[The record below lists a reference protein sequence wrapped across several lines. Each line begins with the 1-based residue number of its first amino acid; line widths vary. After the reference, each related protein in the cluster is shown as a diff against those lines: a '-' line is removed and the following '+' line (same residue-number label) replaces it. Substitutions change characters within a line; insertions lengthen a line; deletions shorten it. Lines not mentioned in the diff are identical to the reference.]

1 MRTLTLI
8 VFAAACRTLPAD
20 PPAQPAPKPVA
31 VAPEPEPQLDPTQV
45 ARGAYVAALA
55 GCKACHSPMK
65 NGASDGTKPYAGG
78 LEVKMPNGSVWRAP
92 NITPDRASGIGRWSD
107 TELVTAMRRGI
118 AKDGTKL
125 LPIMPYPYY
134 HRMTDADAKAVVA
147 FLRSQ
152 RPIYNEVEK
161 SDTASVAP
169 IDLPEPV
176 NNVDDP
182 KDPKSHGEYL
192 AALMHCGQCHTPT
205 EGAMANVIF
214 AGGVELPTQTGSSVM
229 SANITSDKVTGIGQW
244 TEEELVTAIR
254 TGKTP
259 TGHVIEG
266 PMAMYLEGWSMI
278 EDADAHALVRYIQSV
293 QPANHDV
300 PEKHVAPVTSL
311 R

>member
-1 MRTLTLI
+1 MRTLSLI
-8 VFAAACRTLPAD
+8 IVAAACRTPAD
-20 PPAQPAPKPVA
+20 PPPQRPAPQLVA
-31 VAPEPEPQLDPTQV
+31 QPEPEPVLDPTQV

-65 NGASDGTKPYAGG
+65 NGAADGTRPYAGG
-78 LEVKMPNGSVWRAP
+78 LEVKMPDGSVWRAP

-134 HRMTDADAKAVVA
+134 HRMTDADAKAVVV

-152 RPIYNEVEK
+152 RPIYNAVER
-161 SDTASVAP
+161 SDVAAVAP
-169 IDLPEPV
+169 VDLPEPV
-176 NNVDDP
+176 GNADDTT
-182 KDPKSHGEYL
+182 DPDAHGEYL
-192 AALMHCGQCHTPT
+192 ATLMHCGQCHTPSD
-205 EGAMANVIF
+205 GPMANVVF
-214 AGGVELPTQTGSSVM
+214 AGGVELSREGSGSVM

-244 TEEELVTAIR
+244 TEEQITAAIR

-266 PMAMYLEGWSMI
+266 PMAMYIEGWSTI
-278 EDADAHALVRYIQSV
+278 EDADARALVRYIQSV
-293 QPANHDV
+293 QPANQDV
-300 PEKHVAPVTSL
+300 PEAVPVTSL